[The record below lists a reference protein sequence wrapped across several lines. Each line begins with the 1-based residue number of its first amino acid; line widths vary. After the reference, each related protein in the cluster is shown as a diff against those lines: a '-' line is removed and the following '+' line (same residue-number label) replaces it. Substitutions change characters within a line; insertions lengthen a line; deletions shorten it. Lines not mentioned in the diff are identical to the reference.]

1 MAKITEE
8 QKQVFEGKLF
18 TMFPDAKTK
27 GEVTRAQLLEVR
39 EKHKIDYH
47 PLWLMKTPI
56 GRGLYALDGGMAQT
70 AVVGN
75 TVRKVEQKQVESF
88 VVDYSN
94 TK

>member
-39 EKHKIDYH
+39 EKHKIDY
-47 PLWLMKTPI
+47 
-56 GRGLYALDGGMAQT
+56 
-70 AVVGN
+70 
-75 TVRKVEQKQVESF
+75 
-88 VVDYSN
+88 
-94 TK
+94 